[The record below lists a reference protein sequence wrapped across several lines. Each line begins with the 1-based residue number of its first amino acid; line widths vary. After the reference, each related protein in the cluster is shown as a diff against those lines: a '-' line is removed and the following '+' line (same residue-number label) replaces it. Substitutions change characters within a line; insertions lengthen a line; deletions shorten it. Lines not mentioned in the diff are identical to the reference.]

1 MPDLC
6 ISRACHGRPFG
17 DSRSGLSHNS
27 VTTGSTYQ
35 IAAVNSSTSAAG
47 IGTATSGRGGIGTA
61 AAGRN
66 GIGASAAGGDGIDT
80 VTAASASAGDY
91 SPFIGEGHSVA
102 GVEAVLEAFLVAVA
116 VGSAGL
122 PFTAAPTAAP
132 APGIA
137 AAPTPGIAAAHAA
150 GIAAASTAGIIAAST
165 PGIAAAS
172 AAGIAAVAASAVVAG
187 TVAGTSAVSAS
198 AGISVAV
205 TIGRTP
211 IIQITITITHMMKL
225 LFLSGCTISY
235 VDTETSVTQGI
246 SKTYFS

>member
-35 IAAVNSSTSAAG
+35 IAAVNSSAPAAG
-47 IGTATSGRGGIGTA
+47 IGAATASGGSIGTA

-80 VTAASASAGDY
+80 VTAASAGDY

-137 AAPTPGIAAAHAA
+137 AAPTAGIVAAHTPGIAAAPA
-150 GIAAASTAGIIAAST
+150 AGIIAA
-165 PGIAAAS
+165 PAAGIAAAS

-198 AGISVAV
+198 AGISAAV

-211 IIQITITITHMMKL
+211 VIQITITITHMMKL
-225 LFLSGCTISY
+225 LFCLVVLY
-235 VDTETSVTQGI
+235 PMWTQRQV
-246 SKTYFS
+246 

>member
-27 VTTGSTYQ
+27 VATGSTYQ
-35 IAAVNSSTSAAG
+35 IAAVNSSAPAAG
-47 IGTATSGRGGIGTA
+47 IGTATS
-61 AAGRN
+61 GRN

-80 VTAASASAGDY
+80 VTAASTSAGDY

-137 AAPTPGIAAAHAA
+137 AAHTSGIAAAPTA
-150 GIAAASTAGIIAAST
+150 GIAAAPAAGIIAA
-165 PGIAAAS
+165 PAAGIAAAS
-172 AAGIAAVAASAVVAG
+172 AAGIAAVAASAVVAE

-198 AGISVAV
+198 AGISAAV

-211 IIQITITITHMMKL
+211 VIQITITITHMMKL
-225 LFLSGCTISY
+225 LFCLVVI
-235 VDTETSVTQGI
+235 
-246 SKTYFS
+246 